1 MKILHVVALIQA
13 STGGPAVSVTRL
25 ASEQAKMGHEVTL
38 ACLDYPHLGPQV
50 AAPGVRVVSVKGN
63 VLAVRGRGWCPECRR
78 LLRQDAANADVV
90 HSQGLWMWP
99 NAYAREAAV
108 AVV

>member
-38 ACLDYPHLGPQV
+38 VCLDYPHLGPQV
-50 AAPGVRVVSVKGN
+50 TAPGVRVVSVKGN
-63 VLAVRGRGWCPECRR
+63 VFAVRGR
-78 LLRQDAANADVV
+78 
-90 HSQGLWMWP
+90 
-99 NAYAREAAV
+99 
-108 AVV
+108 